1 MFKWFFA
8 GTEFFDNPRI
18 FWNLLESLGN
28 WESHLCYHYWVYW
41 YWFDQDLSCHF
52 VYLHHLFHFGK
63 LRMFEHQ
70 HWQYWYHKFLGNLVG
85 LNLENKR
92 DGLQG
97 NCQIL
102 SFQSI
107 SMSKIIWYMAYIID
121 DVSWVLEFLTCGY
134 NISLVLSKKMN
145 GLQGNCCILWID
157 KTSKSIFNVKNCIL
171 WV

>member
-8 GTEFFDNPRI
+8 GTKFVDNSRI

-70 HWQYWYHKFLGNLVG
+70 HWQYWYHNFLGNLVG
-85 LNLENKR
+85 SNLENKR
-92 DGLQG
+92 EWPSRK
-97 NCQIL
+97 L
-102 SFQSI
+102 SNFQFSVNF
-107 SMSKIIWYMAYIID
+107 Y
-121 DVSWVLEFLTCGY
+121 
-134 NISLVLSKKMN
+134 
-145 GLQGNCCILWID
+145 
-157 KTSKSIFNVKNCIL
+157 VKNHMIYGLHNWWCQL
-171 WV
+171 GLGVSNLRVQH